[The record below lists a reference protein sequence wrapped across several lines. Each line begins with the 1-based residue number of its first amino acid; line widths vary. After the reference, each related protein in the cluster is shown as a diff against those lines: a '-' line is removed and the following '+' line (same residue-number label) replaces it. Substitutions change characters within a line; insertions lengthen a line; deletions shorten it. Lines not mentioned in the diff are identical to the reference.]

1 MINHPATEE
10 PESGWIALPF
20 QMKNPTYRIGR
31 LGSVIDPSKDIL
43 EGSQFNYIWSN
54 TGIMLKDG
62 DYSVGICSIDAP
74 AVQLGDLNFMHFT
87 GKYENPQPHLYFN
100 LFNNRWNTNFTSF
113 WSGNLQAEVRLW
125 ANAKGADD
133 EEGLI
138 TPAWET
144 RLPLQVGIAQCGA
157 GKLPITSEG
166 VKVSRKGVLV
176 TAYGENPDGD
186 GKLIR
191 VWENGGKSGVC
202 EVSLPTKCDG
212 VAQPVNLRGVPEGAP
227 VKIVNGSFSFD
238 LGAFSPASFLIY

>member
-100 LFNNRWNTNFTSF
+100 LFNNRWNTNFTS
-113 WSGNLQAEVRLW
+113 SGA
-125 ANAKGADD
+125 AIYK
-133 EEGLI
+133 
-138 TPAWET
+138 PK
-144 RLPLQVGIAQCGA
+144 CG
-157 GKLPITSEG
+157 
-166 VKVSRKGVLV
+166 
-176 TAYGENPDGD
+176 YGPMPKE
-186 GKLIR
+186 LT
-191 VWENGGKSGVC
+191 
-202 EVSLPTKCDG
+202 TK
-212 VAQPVNLRGVPEGAP
+212 RG
-227 VKIVNGSFSFD
+227 
-238 LGAFSPASFLIY
+238 